1 MSNNLKRT
9 RIVVNKYT
17 EKPSEIIS
25 DVFSSGYGEIAL
37 SIDKCDEG
45 IFLKNN
51 ENEVVR
57 LTNMHQDLTKS
68 QYAQLLKEGKLLM
81 LDSEGNEKTIIY
93 KDSIY
98 YMVYEDEITPDF
110 SSSAITLI
118 ENYTPFETV
127 VIDGGYKILN
137 LNNKKMVAPI
147 FFDESDNSTNS
158 YGLWVKQGVIEI
170 VGDGIIKSQDAE
182 YSMAIW
188 ANGGKVVISGGT
200 FYNGGDGCDLIYAS
214 AGGQVEI
221 YNGEFIATEYKGT
234 EPGTTNPHSALNV
247 KNSDREY
254 SDIKVYGGRFYG
266 FDPANNLSE
275 PNPSEDWLK
284 KHPNGFVADGY
295 ESVKDGNWWI
305 VRAKEVNKEEDI

>member
-1 MSNNLKRT
+1 MDNNLKRT

-17 EKPSEIIS
+17 EKPSEIIP

-93 KDSIY
+93 KDSVY

-110 SSSAITLI
+110 SSSAITLT

-127 VIDGGYKILN
+127 VIDGGSKILN

-147 FFDESDNSTNS
+147 FFDESGNSNS
-158 YGLWVKQGVIEI
+158 YGLWVKQGLIKI
-170 VGDGIIKSQDAE
+170 VGDGIIKSQDAK
-182 YSMAIW
+182 YSIAIW
-188 ANGGKVVISGGT
+188 ANGGKVIISGGT

-221 YNGEFIATEYKGT
+221 HDGEFIATEYKGT
-234 EPGTTNPHSALNV
+234 ESGTTNPHSALNV
-247 KNSDREY
+247 ENNDREY
-254 SDIKVYGGRFYG
+254 LDIKVYGGSFYK
-266 FDPANNLSE
+266 FNPAR
-275 PNPSEDWLK
+275 PNPSEEWLE

-295 ESVKDGNWWI
+295 ESVEEGDWWI
-305 VRAKEVNKEEDI
+305 VRAKEINKEEDI